1 MSRQILRVVAFVIFG
16 GVIIILGMKGHPPA
30 RQPIHREW
38 HFNAPSTE
46 GAPTVTASQG
56 NSQGNSLGV
65 SSGGAIVPVVP
76 PAPIHPLVYQQG
88 SVTQ

>member
-1 MSRQILRVVAFVIFG
+1 MSRQILSVVAFVIFG
-16 GVIIILGMKGHPPA
+16 GVIVILGMKGHPPA

-46 GAPTVTASQG
+46 GAAVTASQG

-76 PAPIHPLVYQQG
+76 SAPMHPLVYQQG